1 MLIEHKLS
9 NISKIGRSNLIGNDT
24 FFNNISTDTRVLSK
38 GDIFLALGGSNYDG
52 HDFINEAFDKGASCV
67 ISEKDLT
74 GKTYIKTENSFLFLE
89 KLANFQRSKFR
100 KDIIAI
106 TGSNGKTS
114 TKEILFQ
121 IVDGLYENKDFVF
134 KSPGNWNN
142 KLGLYLSLL
151 GLKNN
156 HELAIF
162 EIGTNAEGEIKELAS
177 FLKPNIGVITNI
189 GISHLEG
196 LKSIDGVFEEKTD
209 LFSFVSSNGTCLIRA
224 KNEYLEKAKE
234 KIKKRKKIF
243 LTIKE
248 TQSFDQNFEMAEA
261 VISCLQ
267 EKIKKKYH
275 SSKQN
280 IEDLEKKSI
289 VPGRQKLLVGKNKV
303 NLIDDTY
310 NANPDSFR
318 AAFQKIRTM
327 SYKNKICV
335 MGKMNELGDQ
345 SQYLED
351 QVIKDALDIF
361 DQVIALNLDSN
372 IKANNFKIVNS
383 ESIFKNLEM
392 FINKDSVILFKAS
405 RSVKME
411 EIVKLFL

>member
-121 IVDGLYENKDFVF
+121 IIDGLYENKDFVF

-280 IEDLEKKSI
+280 IEDLEKKST
-289 VPGRQKLLVGKNKV
+289 VPGRQKLLIGKNKV

>member
-67 ISEKDLT
+67 ISEKYLT

-280 IEDLEKKSI
+280 IEDLEKKST
-289 VPGRQKLLVGKNKV
+289 VPGRQKLLIGKNKV

-351 QVIKDALDIF
+351 RVIKDALDIF

>member
-38 GDIFLALGGSNYDG
+38 GDIYLALGGSNYDG

-67 ISEKDLT
+67 ISEKYLT

-280 IEDLEKKSI
+280 IEDLEKKST
-289 VPGRQKLLVGKNKV
+289 VPGRQKLLIGKNKV

-383 ESIFKNLEM
+383 KSIFKNLEM

>member
-9 NISKIGRSNLIGNDT
+9 NVSKIGESNLIGNDT
-24 FFNNISTDTRVLSK
+24 FFKNISTDTRAISK
-38 GDIFLALGGSNYDG
+38 GDIFLALDGSNYDG

-89 KLANFQRSKFR
+89 KLANFQRSKF
-100 KDIIAI
+100 KKNIIAI

-121 IVDGLYENKDFVF
+121 IIHGLYENKDCVF

-162 EIGTNAEGEIKELAS
+162 EIGTNAVGEIKELAS

-224 KNEYLEKAKE
+224 KDKYLEKAKE
-234 KIKKRKKIF
+234 KVKNRKKIF
-243 LTIKE
+243 LGIEE

-261 VISCLQ
+261 VISCLPD
-267 EKIKKKYH
+267 KIKKKYY

-280 IEDLEKKSI
+280 IEELEKKST
-289 VPGRQKLLVGKNKV
+289 VPGRQKLLIGKNKV

-318 AAFQKIRTM
+318 AAFQKVRTM

-351 QVIKDALDIF
+351 QVIKDALKTF
-361 DQVIALNLDSN
+361 DKVLALNLDSN
-372 IKANNFKIVNS
+372 IKAKNFKNVNS

>member
-67 ISEKDLT
+67 ISEKYLT

-261 VISCLQ
+261 VISCLP
-267 EKIKKKYH
+267 EKIKKKYY

-280 IEDLEKKSI
+280 IEDLEKKST
-289 VPGRQKLLVGKNKV
+289 VPGRQKLLIGKNKV

>member
-67 ISEKDLT
+67 ISEKYLT

-280 IEDLEKKSI
+280 IEDLEKKST
-289 VPGRQKLLVGKNKV
+289 VPGRQKLLIGKNKV

>member
-275 SSKQN
+275 SSRQN
-280 IEDLEKKSI
+280 IKDLEKKST
-289 VPGRQKLLVGKNKV
+289 VPGRQKLLIGKNKV

>member
-1 MLIEHKLS
+1 LLIEHKLS

-67 ISEKDLT
+67 ISEKYLT

-261 VISCLQ
+261 VISCLP
-267 EKIKKKYH
+267 EKIKKKYY

-280 IEDLEKKSI
+280 IEDLEKKST
-289 VPGRQKLLVGKNKV
+289 VPGRQKLLIGKNKV

>member
-1 MLIEHKLS
+1 MLVEHKLS
-9 NISKIGRSNLIGNDT
+9 NVSKIGESNLIGNDT
-24 FFNNISTDTRVLSK
+24 FFKNISTDTRAISK

-89 KLANFQRSKFR
+89 KLANFQRSKF
-100 KDIIAI
+100 KKHIIAI

-121 IVDGLYENKDFVF
+121 IIHGLYEKKDCVF

-162 EIGTNAEGEIKELAS
+162 EIGTNAVGEIKELAS

-234 KIKKRKKIF
+234 KAKKIKKIF
-243 LTIKE
+243 LGIKE
-248 TQSFDQNFEMAEA
+248 TQSFDQNLEMAEA
-261 VISCLQ
+261 VISCLPD
-267 EKIKKKYH
+267 KIKKKYY

-280 IEDLEKKSI
+280 IEELEKKST
-289 VPGRQKLLVGKNKV
+289 VPGRQKLLIGKNKV

-318 AAFQKIRTM
+318 AAFQKVRTM

-372 IKANNFKIVNS
+372 IKAKNFKIVNS
-383 ESIFKNLEM
+383 KSILKNLEM

>member
-9 NISKIGRSNLIGNDT
+9 NISKIGRSNLTGNDT
-24 FFNNISTDTRVLSK
+24 FFKNISTDTRVLSE
-38 GDIFLALGGSNYDG
+38 GDIFLALVGSNYDG

-67 ISEKDLT
+67 ISEKDLI

-121 IVDGLYENKDFVF
+121 IIDGLYEKKDCVF

-156 HELAIF
+156 HELSIF
-162 EIGTNAEGEIKELAS
+162 EIGTNALGEIKELAS

-224 KNEYLEKAKE
+224 KDEYLEKAKE

-243 LTIKE
+243 LGIKE

-261 VISCLQ
+261 VISCLPD
-267 EKIKKKYH
+267 KIKKKYR

-280 IEDLEKKSI
+280 IEDLEKKST
-289 VPGRQKLLVGKNKV
+289 VPGRQKLLIGKNNV

-310 NANPDSFR
+310 NANPDSFH

-335 MGKMNELGDQ
+335 MGKMNELGEQ
-345 SQYLED
+345 SQYFED
-351 QVIKDALDIF
+351 QVIKDALKTF

-372 IKANNFKIVNS
+372 IKAKNFKIVNS
-383 ESIFKNLEM
+383 KSIFKNLEM

>member
-196 LKSIDGVFEEKTD
+196 LKSINGVFEEKTD

-275 SSKQN
+275 SSRQN
-280 IEDLEKKSI
+280 IKDLEKKST
-289 VPGRQKLLVGKNKV
+289 VPGRQKLLIGKNKV

>member
-38 GDIFLALGGSNYDG
+38 GDIYLALGGSNYDG

-280 IEDLEKKSI
+280 IEDLEKKST
-289 VPGRQKLLVGKNKV
+289 VPGRQKLLIGKNKV

-351 QVIKDALDIF
+351 KVIKDALDIF

>member
-38 GDIFLALGGSNYDG
+38 GDIYLALGGSNYDG

-280 IEDLEKKSI
+280 IEDLEKKST
-289 VPGRQKLLVGKNKV
+289 VPGRQKLLIGKNKV

>member
-9 NISKIGRSNLIGNDT
+9 NISKIGRSNLTGNDN
-24 FFNNISTDTRVLSK
+24 FFKNISTDTRVLSE
-38 GDIFLALGGSNYDG
+38 GDIFLALVGSNYDG

-89 KLANFQRSKFR
+89 KLANFQRLKFR

-280 IEDLEKKSI
+280 IEDLEKKST
-289 VPGRQKLLVGKNKV
+289 VPGRQKLLIGKNKV

-318 AAFQKIRTM
+318 AAFQKIRAM

-392 FINKDSVILFKAS
+392 FINKDSVILFKAP

>member
-261 VISCLQ
+261 VISCLS

-280 IEDLEKKSI
+280 IEDLEKKST
-289 VPGRQKLLVGKNKV
+289 VSGRQKLLIGKNKV

>member
-38 GDIFLALGGSNYDG
+38 GDIYLALGGSNYDG

-67 ISEKDLT
+67 ISEKYLT

-280 IEDLEKKSI
+280 IEDLEKKST
-289 VPGRQKLLVGKNKV
+289 VPGRQKLLIGKNKV

>member
-1 MLIEHKLS
+1 MYATI
-9 NISKIGRSNLIGNDT
+9 NLCLPSD

-248 TQSFDQNFEMAEA
+248 TQSFDQNLEMAEA

-280 IEDLEKKSI
+280 IEDLEKKST
-289 VPGRQKLLVGKNKV
+289 VPGRQKLLIGKNKV

>member
-38 GDIFLALGGSNYDG
+38 GDIYLALGGSNYDG

-100 KDIIAI
+100 KDIVAI

-280 IEDLEKKSI
+280 IEDLEKKST
-289 VPGRQKLLVGKNKV
+289 VPGRQKLLIGKNKV

>member
-67 ISEKDLT
+67 ISEKYLT

-224 KNEYLEKAKE
+224 KNEYLEKAEE

-280 IEDLEKKSI
+280 IEDLEKKST
-289 VPGRQKLLVGKNKV
+289 VPGRQKLLIGKNKV

>member
-67 ISEKDLT
+67 ISEKYLT
-74 GKTYIKTENSFLFLE
+74 EKTYIKTENSFLFLE

-121 IVDGLYENKDFVF
+121 IIDGLYENKDFVF

-280 IEDLEKKSI
+280 IEDLEKKST
-289 VPGRQKLLVGKNKV
+289 VPGRQKLLIGKNKV

>member
-38 GDIFLALGGSNYDG
+38 GDIYLALGGSNYDG

-280 IEDLEKKSI
+280 IEDLEKKST
-289 VPGRQKLLVGKNKV
+289 VPGRQKLLIGKNKV

-345 SQYLED
+345 SRYLED

>member
-38 GDIFLALGGSNYDG
+38 GDIYLALGGSNYDG

-121 IVDGLYENKDFVF
+121 IVDGLYENKDSVF

-280 IEDLEKKSI
+280 IEDLEKKST
-289 VPGRQKLLVGKNKV
+289 VPGRQKLLIGKNKV

>member
-224 KNEYLEKAKE
+224 KNEYLEKVKE

-280 IEDLEKKSI
+280 IEDLEKKST
-289 VPGRQKLLVGKNKV
+289 VPGRQKLLIGKNKV

>member
-121 IVDGLYENKDFVF
+121 IIDGLYENKDFVF

-224 KNEYLEKAKE
+224 KNEYLEKVKE

-280 IEDLEKKSI
+280 IEDLEKKST
-289 VPGRQKLLVGKNKV
+289 VPGRQKLLIGKNKV

>member
-1 MLIEHKLS
+1 LLIEHKLS

-38 GDIFLALGGSNYDG
+38 GDIYLALGGSNYDG

-280 IEDLEKKSI
+280 IEDLEKKST
-289 VPGRQKLLVGKNKV
+289 VPGRQKLLIGKNKV

>member
-9 NISKIGRSNLIGNDT
+9 NISKIGRSNLTGNDT
-24 FFNNISTDTRVLSK
+24 FFKNISTDTRVLSE
-38 GDIFLALGGSNYDG
+38 GDIFLALVGSNYDG

-100 KDIIAI
+100 QDIIAI

-248 TQSFDQNFEMAEA
+248 TQSFDQNF
-261 VISCLQ
+261 
-267 EKIKKKYH
+267 
-275 SSKQN
+275 
-280 IEDLEKKSI
+280 
-289 VPGRQKLLVGKNKV
+289 
-303 NLIDDTY
+303 
-310 NANPDSFR
+310 
-318 AAFQKIRTM
+318 
-327 SYKNKICV
+327 
-335 MGKMNELGDQ
+335 
-345 SQYLED
+345 
-351 QVIKDALDIF
+351 
-361 DQVIALNLDSN
+361 
-372 IKANNFKIVNS
+372 
-383 ESIFKNLEM
+383 
-392 FINKDSVILFKAS
+392 
-405 RSVKME
+405 
-411 EIVKLFL
+411 

>member
-24 FFNNISTDTRVLSK
+24 FFKNISTDTRVLLK
-38 GDIFLALGGSNYDG
+38 GDIFLALSGSNYDG

-100 KDIIAI
+100 KNIIAI

-121 IVDGLYENKDFVF
+121 IVDGLYENKDSVF

-280 IEDLEKKSI
+280 IEDLEKKST
-289 VPGRQKLLVGKNKV
+289 VPGRQKLLIGKNKV

-327 SYKNKICV
+327 SFKNKICV

-372 IKANNFKIVNS
+372 IKAKNFKIVNS

>member
-177 FLKPNIGVITNI
+177 FLKPDIGVITNI

-261 VISCLQ
+261 VISCLS

-280 IEDLEKKSI
+280 IEDLEKKST
-289 VPGRQKLLVGKNKV
+289 VSGRQKLLIGKNKV